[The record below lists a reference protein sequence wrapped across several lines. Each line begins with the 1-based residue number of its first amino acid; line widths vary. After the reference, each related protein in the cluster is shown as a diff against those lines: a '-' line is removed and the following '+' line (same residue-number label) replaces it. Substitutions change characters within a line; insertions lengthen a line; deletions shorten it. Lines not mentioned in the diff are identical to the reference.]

1 MLKILPANQTMKAA
15 QELKNS
21 GWRQII
27 ICYVLYAAV
36 MSGSMILFDRI
47 MRMDQIFA
55 MLIAQSIAAVVSVS
69 FMLTIGR
76 RTSAS
81 LGMGLNGFFKQ
92 YGAGWLIAA
101 VSLFAVWLVNV
112 SFQAV
117 STAFNPDV
125 NVLFLGLML
134 VGFIF
139 QGFMEEFLLRGLIM
153 TQVAVKF
160 GVIAGIL
167 ANSLLFALGHLGN
180 SGASLI
186 SVVSTFLIG
195 LVFSLQFYYHDNIW
209 LVSGFHSGWN
219 FILGPVLG
227 IAVSGFRLPTSLLA
241 TRTAPAMAA
250 LNGGGYGFE
259 AGYPAIVLSLAIIA
273 VYVRLILKRKR
284 AENL

>member
-1 MLKILPANQTMKAA
+1 MLKSLPTNQITEAA
-15 QELKNS
+15 RRIENS
-21 GWRQII
+21 GWRQVI

-36 MSGSMILFDRI
+36 MSGFMILFDRI
-47 MRMDQIFA
+47 TQTDQIFA

-69 FMLTIGR
+69 FMLTVGR
-76 RTSAS
+76 RTPAS

-92 YGAGWLIAA
+92 YRAGWLIAA

-112 SFQAV
+112 LFKAV
-117 STAFNPDV
+117 STSFNPDV
-125 NVLFLGLML
+125 NVLFLALML
-134 VGFIF
+134 VGFVF

-153 TQVAVKF
+153 TQVAVRF
-160 GVIAGIL
+160 GVIVGVL

-180 SGASLI
+180 SDASLI

-219 FILGPVLG
+219 FILGPILG
-227 IAVSGFRLPTSLLA
+227 ISVSGFQLPTSLLA
-241 TRTAPAMAA
+241 TRTDMAMTA

-259 AGYPAIVLSLAIIA
+259 AGYPVIVLSLAIIA
-273 VYVRLILKRKR
+273 VYVGLILKRER